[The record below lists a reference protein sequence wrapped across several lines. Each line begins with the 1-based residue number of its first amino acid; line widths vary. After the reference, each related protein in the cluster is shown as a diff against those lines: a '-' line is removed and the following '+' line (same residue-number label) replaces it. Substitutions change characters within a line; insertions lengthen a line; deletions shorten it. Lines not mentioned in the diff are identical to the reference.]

1 MLGIVTEVE
10 ALKKVV
16 PRPRKGQPQSRLFVR
31 SMRPG
36 LLKLSKSF
44 KRP

>member
-1 MLGIVTEVE
+1 MMTEVE

-16 PRPRKGQPQSRLFVR
+16 AEAEKRQPQSRLFVR
-31 SMRPG
+31 STRPG
-36 LLKLSKSF
+36 LLKLSRSF